1 LQNSYPRKVSSKI
14 NLNLR
19 GTQKDNLPP
28 QADDNEDQ
36 HVLIVGDSEE
46 SVNKAQYFI
55 EKVLFSEPEIRN
67 KIKEEQLKA
76 SQEIRSEVYTCKSF

>member
-1 LQNSYPRKVSSKI
+1 MESKSKTYKYF
-14 NLNLR
+14 R

-28 QADDNEDQ
+28 QPDDNEDQ
-36 HVLIVGDSEE
+36 HVLIVGDTEE

-67 KIKEEQLKA
+67 KIKEEQLRA
-76 SQEIRSEVYTCKSF
+76 SQEIRSEVYTCNIIFKI